1 MICVL
6 AKIKSALRRAGV
18 KAVEDVDDDFD
29 EDYDEDDEDGAEII
43 YVNH

>member
-1 MICVL
+1 L
-6 AKIKSALRRAGV
+6 DDKRALRRAGV